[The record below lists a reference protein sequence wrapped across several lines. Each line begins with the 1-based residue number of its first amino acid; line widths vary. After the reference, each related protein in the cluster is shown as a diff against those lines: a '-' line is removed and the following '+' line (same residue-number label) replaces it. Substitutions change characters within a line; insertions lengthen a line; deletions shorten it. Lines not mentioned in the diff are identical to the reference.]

1 MHDGHRERLRNRFI
15 EEGLDS
21 FEIHN
26 VLELALFYAIPR
38 KDTNEIAHRLLTRFG
53 SLSAVLEAP
62 VQELMQVDG
71 ISKNSAVF
79 LSLIP
84 ALCRRYY
91 EDRCSGKRITSVEE
105 AGEYFK
111 PKFIGRTDEVIFFLV
126 LDGKGRVLNCETV
139 SEGVVNEVNVNVRK
153 LVEISMR
160 YKATSAILAHHHPNG
175 NALPSE
181 ADIETTWMVRHALEF
196 VGVKL
201 TDHIIVADDDF
212 ISLRESRQ
220 YKYLFESTPEQED

>member
-38 KDTNEIAHRLLTRFG
+38 KDTNEIAHRLLARFG

-62 VQELMQVDG
+62 VQELMQVEG

-91 EDRCSGKRITSVEE
+91 EDRCSGKCITSVEE
-105 AGEYFK
+105 AASRLGLMKMVSKRRHLLDYLK
-111 PKFIGRTDEVIFFLV
+111 KKDEKRYQEII
-126 LDGKGRVLNCETV
+126 KKLNI
-139 SEGVVNEVNVNVRK
+139 R
-153 LVEISMR
+153 R
-160 YKATSAILAHHHPNG
+160 
-175 NALPSE
+175 
-181 ADIETTWMVRHALEF
+181 
-196 VGVKL
+196 
-201 TDHIIVADDDF
+201 
-212 ISLRESRQ
+212 
-220 YKYLFESTPEQED
+220 